1 MSGIER
7 GIGHGIEREIEFI
20 VEADKLKN
28 VVRKTR
34 NISNARYE
42 NDAEHSWHTCL
53 MAVALQDRSNTPV
66 DISRVLQMLIVHD
79 LGEIAGGDVIVYL
92 KTSAHTDAELE
103 AARTLL
109 SLLGEGTGGRL
120 HGLMQEFEARQTDD
134 ARYANAIDRAE
145 PLLQNICNNGET
157 WRLRGITY
165 EQILA
170 VNEQKISEGSEDLW
184 RFLRARVDAMKASR
198 VID

>member
-1 MSGIER
+1 VS
-7 GIGHGIEREIEFI
+7 GIEREIQFI

-28 VVRKTR
+28 GVRKTR
-34 NISNARYE
+34 NISNDRYE

-53 MAVALQDRSNTPV
+53 MAVALQARSNAPV

-79 LGEIAGGDVIVYL
+79 LGEISGGDIIVYL
-92 KTSAHTDAELE
+92 KTSAHTAAELE
-103 AARTLL
+103 AARALL

-120 HGLMQEFEARQTDD
+120 HALMQEFEARQTDD

-145 PLLQNICNNGET
+145 PLLQNIHNNGET
-157 WRLRGITY
+157 WRARGITY
-165 EQILA
+165 EQILT

-184 RFLRARVDAMKASR
+184 RFLRARVDAMKVSR
-198 VID
+198 VIG